1 MKYFY
6 TRFLPAVCLLL
17 ACQAL
22 YAQSKVLIK
31 GVVRSADNDERLIGV
46 SILGGMPLKAI
57 GVTDANGVFA
67 VQADPN
73 LQLVFRYVGHSD
85 FRIKPGTKRDIVIR
99 MSASE
104 NRLNEALIVGYQK
117 KTRETV
123 VGAAVK
129 VSGKDL
135 QDIPVSNVEQ
145 LLQGR
150 VAGLNIQNNTGAPGA
165 RGFMQLRGISSIGI
179 TGGGDDA
186 FLTPTSPLYVIDGV
200 PVSPDVG
207 FEYGFQ
213 SAGPG
218 VSPTS
223 MIPPEDIESLEVLK
237 DGQATS
243 LYGSRGAY
251 GVIIITTKRGNSPVP
266 VVRYTG
272 NFFLNTP
279 PKLRATIG
287 GKAERDFRLA
297 EIFRYGTMEDIYNIS
312 YTALLADSL
321 NPYYN
326 NSTDWQGVFYRKTF
340 NQTHNVGI
348 SGGDPKFN
356 YKVNLGYYNES
367 GVIKNTGFTRYSLN
381 TNMEYKPTRKLRVF
395 AAISTSVGLKNKGSG
410 TGLLQKGVATDGK
423 SSSLLPPPS
432 FFLSTNS
439 TLASLN
445 TKNDNKSGSY
455 RINLDMN
462 YELFNGGSI
471 SSSLAYSYSTNTEG
485 SYVPS
490 AANNDFSE
498 AYGYNDRATS
508 LFNRNALSFF
518 RKAGADHSFGLSF
531 SNEIQAGA
539 SQSASIRQKKTPN
552 DQFQGPLGADGLS
565 SRGGL
570 IGYSKNTGVSFSG
583 SFSYDYKKKYIFDAS
598 YRMDAS
604 SASGIANRYARN
616 PAAGVRW
623 NFNKENLFKD
633 LSWLSYGSVR
643 LTWGRNIVPN
653 GDIFSASGQY
663 ELRKTYNNVPR
674 IGIGFGRLPN
684 PNLRPT
690 TTTQYNFGFETGL
703 LDNHVELSFDA
714 YYKQVD
720 FLTRGKAMPDMVG
733 FDELLSNEVGLVNY
747 GYELSL
753 TFRPLPKNSA
763 LQWNFSI
770 NGALNKDVL
779 TRLPGNERQFLTA
792 DNIYLRVGRNTF
804 SNYLYKNTGVYA
816 TDEDVPLDPAT
827 GLYLRT
833 PEGVPFRAGDARF
846 LDLDGNYVITDN
858 DRVIMG
864 NSMPLITG
872 GFNTSFRYKNY
883 SLNVNGSF
891 TLIRDVI
898 NSALVERMNFLQDP
912 HKPNAITVLPPD
924 IVYWQQPGDNASFAN
939 VYDYKRA
946 PVTRPYRANQ
956 SLFQESGSYYKL
968 NTASLS
974 YSLNKE
980 LIKRIGLNS
989 VRVYGSVNNLFT
1001 WSKYRGPSAENVTDL
1016 GRDRSDGYPT
1026 PHTYNLGLNVDF

>member
-1 MKYFY
+1 MKYIY
-6 TRFLPAVCLLL
+6 TRLALVGCLLTVWQCL
-17 ACQAL
+17 A
-22 YAQSKVLIK
+22 AQNRVPIK
-31 GVVRSADNDERLIGV
+31 GVVREAGSDERLIGV
-46 SILGGMPLKAI
+46 SILGGNPLKAL
-57 GVTDANGVFA
+57 GVTDNNGAFTVY
-67 VQADPN
+67 ADPN
-73 LQLVFRYVGHSD
+73 ALMVFRYVGYAD
-85 FRIKPGTKRDIVIR
+85 YKFKPGVKRELVVR
-99 MSASE
+99 LSTSE
-104 NRLNEALIVGYQK
+104 NKLNEALIVGYQK

-123 VGAAVK
+123 VGSAVK
-129 VSGKDL
+129 ISGKEL

-145 LLQGR
+145 LLQGK

-213 SAGPG
+213 TAGPG

-279 PKLRATIG
+279 PKLRPTIG
-287 GKAERDFRLA
+287 GKEERDFRLS
-297 EIFRYGTMEDIYNIS
+297 EIFRYGSMQDIYNIS
-312 YTALLADSL
+312 YTPLLADSL
-321 NPYYN
+321 NPFYN
-326 NSTDWQGVFYRKTF
+326 NSTDWQGIFYRKTF

-381 TNMEYKPTRKLRVF
+381 TNMEYKPSKKLRVF
-395 AAISTSVGLKNKGSG
+395 AAISSSVGLKNKGSG

-439 TLASLN
+439 ALSSLN
-445 TKNDNKSGSY
+445 TRNDNKSGSY
-455 RINLDMN
+455 RINLDVN
-462 YELFNGGSI
+462 YELFSGASV

-485 SYVPS
+485 SYIPS
-490 AANNDFSE
+490 AANKDFSE
-498 AYGYNDRATS
+498 VYGYNDRGAS
-508 LFNRNALSFF
+508 LFNRNALSFY
-518 RKAGADHSFGLSF
+518 RKVASDHSFGLSF
-531 SNEIQAGA
+531 SNELHAGA
-539 SQSASIRQKKTPN
+539 SQSAVIRQKKTPS

-565 SRGGL
+565 SRAGL
-570 IGYSKNTGVSFSG
+570 IGYNRNTGVSFSG
-583 SFSYDYKKKYIFDAS
+583 NFTYDYKKKYIFDAS

-616 PAAGVRW
+616 PAAGFRW
-623 NFNKENLFKD
+623 NFNKENLLKD
-633 LSWLSYGSVR
+633 LSWLSYGSIR
-643 LTWGRNIVPN
+643 MSWGRNIVPN
-653 GDIFSASGQY
+653 GDIYSATGLY

-674 IGIGFGRLPN
+674 IGIGFGKLPN
-684 PNLRPT
+684 PALRPT
-690 TTTQYNFGFETGL
+690 TTTQYNFGFEAGFF
-703 LDNHVELSFDA
+703 DSHVELSYDA

-720 FLTRGKAMPDMVG
+720 FLTRGKAMPDIVG
-733 FDELLSNEVGLVNY
+733 FDEITSNEVGLVNY
-747 GYELSL
+747 GHELSITL
-753 TFRPLPKNSA
+753 RPLPKNSA
-763 LQWNFSI
+763 LQWTFSI

-779 TRLPGNERQFLTA
+779 TRLPGNERQFLTGG
-792 DNIYLRVGRNTF
+792 NIYLRVGRNTF

-816 TDEDVPLDPAT
+816 TDDDVPLDPAT
-827 GLYLRT
+827 GIYLRT

-872 GFNTSFRYKNY
+872 GFSTSFRYKNY
-883 SLNVNGSF
+883 SLNVNGSY

-912 HKPNAITVLPPD
+912 HKPNSITVLPPG
-924 IVYWQQPGDNASFAN
+924 VTYWQKPGDNAEFAN

-946 PVTRPYRANQ
+946 PVTKPYRDNQ
-956 SLFQESGSYYKL
+956 SLFQETGSYYKL
-968 NTASLS
+968 NTASFS
-974 YSLNKE
+974 YTLNKQFV
-980 LIKRIGLNS
+980 RRAGLNS
-989 VRVYGSVNNLFT
+989 VRFYGSVNNLFT

-1016 GRDRSDGYPT
+1016 GRDRSDGYPS